1 MKGVNLKRSGNI
13 LHIRNFHAGM
23 VIALIED
30 LEGELM
36 VVQSCPSG
44 SRLWSL
50 RDAASLPKRS
60 RVWRALGEAARIGY
74 ALQMGKGIRSRTKRL
89 FLNVPAP

>member
-1 MKGVNLKRSGNI
+1 MKGINPKRSANI
-13 LHIRNFHAGM
+13 IHSRNFHTGM

-30 LEGELM
+30 MEGELM
-36 VVQSCPSG
+36 VIQSCPAG

-60 RVWRALGEAARIGY
+60 RVWQALGEAARIGY